1 MRMELNVAATVRI
14 MPTGTDVK
22 LDVIQKSVEKIAA
35 QYGKLN
41 SVQIKP
47 IAFGLN
53 ALEVMLLLNDKQ
65 GGMDEIEA
73 RIAKIEGV
81 NSVETLEV
89 TRL

>member
-1 MRMELNVAATVRI
+1 MELNVAATVRI

-22 LDVIQKSVEKIAA
+22 LEVIQKSVEEIAA
-35 QYGKLN
+35 KYGKVN

-53 ALEVMLLLNDKQ
+53 ALEIMILLNDKV

-73 RIAKIEGV
+73 LIAKIDGV
-81 NSVETLEV
+81 NSVETLEA

>member
-1 MRMELNVAATVRI
+1 MELNVAATVRI

-73 RIAKIEGV
+73 QIAKIEGV